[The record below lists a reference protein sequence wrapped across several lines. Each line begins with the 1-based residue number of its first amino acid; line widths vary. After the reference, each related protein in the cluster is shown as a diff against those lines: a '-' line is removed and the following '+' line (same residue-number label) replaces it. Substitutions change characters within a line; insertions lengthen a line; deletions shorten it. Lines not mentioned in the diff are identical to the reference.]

1 MLDLIV
7 FAMVA
12 AGTVLW
18 LRSVLG
24 RRTGQERPPTDPY
37 SRDSKAEQ
45 GEQTSDRV
53 VALPNRKR
61 PDGDDQTGNDQAAD
75 AEAGADPL
83 QAGLRQ
89 ISLADPEFDSEG
101 FIGGVRGAF
110 EMIVNAYAAGD
121 VDSLRPLLSDEV
133 YDNFASAIAERQT
146 NKHQL
151 ETTLVGIRKATLI
164 EASMD
169 GRVAFVTAK
178 LVSEQINVTRD
189 KDSEVVDGDPGQI
202 ATVTDIWTFARNT
215 RSRNPN
221 WTLVA
226 TDAPN

>member
-37 SRDSKAEQ
+37 SRESKGEQ

-53 VALPNRKR
+53 VALPNRKHAES
-61 PDGDDQTGNDQAAD
+61 DDKAGDDLAD
-75 AEAGADPL
+75 AAEPSDPL

-89 ISLADPEFDSEG
+89 ISLADPEFDADG
-101 FIGGVRGAF
+101 FLGGVRGAF

-121 VDSLRPLLSDEV
+121 VDTLRPLLSDEV
-133 YDNFASAIAERQT
+133 YDNFASAIEERQA

-178 LVSEQINVTRD
+178 LVSEQINVTRAT
-189 KDSEVVDGDPGQI
+189 DSEVVDGDPGQI